1 MNTIAPAD
9 LSALKRVIAEL
20 EAAWNA
26 GDGAR
31 FSGPFALD
39 GDQINIFGAHLE
51 NRSEIASRHDFIF
64 KTIFLGSRSSLRL
77 VEARHVTSEVIL
89 ARVHSTV
96 EIPRG
101 PLQGML
107 ETLGS
112 LVFRK
117 TRVGWELVTFHN
129 TQIGPDAC
137 AEPH

>member
-9 LSALKRVIAEL
+9 ISALKAVIARM

-26 GDGAR
+26 GDAAR
-31 FSGPFALD
+31 FSEPFAPD

-51 NRSEIASRHDFIF
+51 NRSEIASRHDIVF

-77 VEARHVTSEVIL
+77 VDARRVTSEVIL

-96 EIPRG
+96 EIPCG
-101 PLQGML
+101 PLQGKL

-117 TRVGWELVTFHN
+117 THVGWELVTFHN
-129 TQIGPDAC
+129 TRIAPDAC
-137 AEPH
+137 AEQH